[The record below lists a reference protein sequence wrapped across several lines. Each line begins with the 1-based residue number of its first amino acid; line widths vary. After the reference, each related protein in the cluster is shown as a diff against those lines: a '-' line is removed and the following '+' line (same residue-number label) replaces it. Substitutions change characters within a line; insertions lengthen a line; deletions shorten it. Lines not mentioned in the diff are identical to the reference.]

1 MNVKMKTPM
10 KTGKKRILV
19 VDDQVSSTRLVKIH
33 LERTNEY
40 LVREEND
47 AEKALSAAEVFR
59 PHLILLDVMMPGLS
73 GGELATRIQANPELK
88 AVPIVFL
95 TSAVTKAEVAAVDG
109 QLGGFPYLAKPFVL
123 AELVA
128 CIKQHLGEMTSPEA
142 DQASPEPRRTGISSR
157 QRRPS

>member
-1 MNVKMKTPM
+1 MSGKTETTM

-128 CIKQHLGEMTSPEA
+128 CIKHHLGEMT
-142 DQASPEPRRTGISSR
+142 RREVN
-157 QRRPS
+157 